1 MSITS
6 ILELQV
12 KPDRVEDALAILERI
27 LVDTRAFDGCESVV
41 VVQDHADPAHLIAI
55 ETWKSLEH
63 DTAYRQWRAGDGAI
77 PDLPD
82 VLAAAPRLTVAV
94 TRDGI

>member
-12 KPDRVEDALAILERI
+12 KPEKVEEALAILERI
-27 LVDTRAFDGCESVV
+27 LVDTRAFDGCESVLV
-41 VVQDHADPAHLIAI
+41 IQDHADPAHLISI

-63 DTAYRQWRAGDGAI
+63 DTAYREWRAGDGAV
-77 PDLPD
+77 PDLPG

-94 TRDGI
+94 ALDL